1 MRSQRI
7 KYTPIPSF
15 PGGMPF
21 IDIQLTHNNR
31 QSSVSALVDS
41 GSALNILPF
50 DVGLELGFNWKTQ
63 TFPLDVGGA
72 LKGIQAYAVLVR
84 GEVAPF
90 PSLDLAFAWVSK
102 PSADVPVLLGQVNF
116 FQEFNVFF
124 YGHQQA
130 FDIVPRSH

>member
-1 MRSQRI
+1 MKSHRF
-7 KYTPIPSF
+7 KYTAIQSF

-21 IDIQLTHNNR
+21 VDIQLTHSNR

-41 GSALNILPF
+41 GSALNILPL
-50 DVGLELGFNWKTQ
+50 DVGLGLGLNWETQ
-63 TFPLDVGGA
+63 TFPLDVRGA

-84 GEVAPF
+84 GELAPF

-102 PSADVPVLLGQVNF
+102 PSSEVPAILGQVNF
-116 FQEFNVFF
+116 FQEFDVLF

-130 FDIVPRSH
+130 FDIIPRSH